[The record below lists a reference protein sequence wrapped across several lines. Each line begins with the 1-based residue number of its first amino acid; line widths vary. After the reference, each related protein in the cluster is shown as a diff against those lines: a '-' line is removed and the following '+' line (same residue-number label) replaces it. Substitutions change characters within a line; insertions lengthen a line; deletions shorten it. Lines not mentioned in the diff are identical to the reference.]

1 MIRRIV
7 LLAAALAVLKLAVL
21 FTHAALVIQFLI
33 AAGLVAVWVL
43 TLLVKPFGRC
53 WLCGGKDNLRRPG
66 SSRAPV
72 CPLCHGMK
80 RRQRTGSKAVH
91 RVRRQV
97 AAHWRGA
104 R

>member
-1 MIRRIV
+1 MIRRAFLLTV
-7 LLAAALAVLKLAVL
+7 LLGTVKLALLFAGAPLADKFLIGSGAAVL
-21 FTHAALVIQFLI
+21 
-33 AAGLVAVWVL
+33 WVL
-43 TLLVKPFGRC
+43 TLLVKPFGGC
-53 WLCGGKDNLRRPG
+53 WLCGGKGNLRRPG